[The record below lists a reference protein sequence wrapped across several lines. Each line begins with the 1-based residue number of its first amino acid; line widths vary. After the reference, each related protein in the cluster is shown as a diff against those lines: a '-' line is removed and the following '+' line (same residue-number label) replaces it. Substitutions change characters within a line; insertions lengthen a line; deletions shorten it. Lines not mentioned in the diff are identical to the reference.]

1 MRDQVTSSR
10 SDTNTAL
17 EASLY
22 PPVKRFLE
30 SLGYVVKG
38 EIGGCDLVGIHNEGA
53 VVIIGELKL
62 RFNLELLLQAV
73 DRMPACDEV
82 WLAVRAS
89 GRQGREHDPR
99 VRKLCRLLGFGL
111 LGVTQASHVEI
122 LVPCG
127 PWRPRRNAQ
136 RRSRLVEEH
145 QRRRGDPV
153 SGGTTK
159 MPIMTAYRQQA
170 LACAAAL
177 ASSSARPRDLKSQ
190 IPDAPKILLRNV
202 YGWFVRE
209 ERGLYALT
217 EQGRAALDRWPT
229 AGPTSIE
236 RSSEEGAASGQ
247 RLST

>member
-1 MRDQVTSSR
+1 
-10 SDTNTAL
+10 
-17 EASLY
+17 
-22 PPVKRFLE
+22 
-30 SLGYVVKG
+30 
-38 EIGGCDLVGIHNEGA
+38 
-53 VVIIGELKL
+53 
-62 RFNLELLLQAV
+62 
-73 DRMPACDEV
+73 
-82 WLAVRAS
+82 
-89 GRQGREHDPR
+89 
-99 VRKLCRLLGFGL
+99 
-111 LGVTQASHVEI
+111 
-122 LVPCG
+122 
-127 PWRPRRNAQ
+127 
-136 RRSRLVEEH
+136 
-145 QRRRGDPV
+145 
-153 SGGTTK
+153 

-236 RSSEEGAASGQ
+236 RSSEEGATSGQ